1 MRKKKDGHSQVTESQ
16 DLFTGILHSKKK
28 HTSDIEFPVNDRR
41 GSRVAL
47 KSELKKSTTLRA
59 RGRLISMKNI
69 VPIEEEDSHAL
80 LSPMSRGGSSI
91 ARHSRM
97 RSNTHN
103 AVAQKQGKEASKAG
117 TSIKTVNKEV
127 NGVIREEESTP
138 KRKKKSSKSKSK
150 SKSPKSPNNKN
161 SENLSSAQQVAGS
174 GTPKGGKKKKANG
187 IVKQPSES
195 QDEIGADV
203 KHEGGA
209 EEFEGGD
216 DKNKDK
222 PPKIAIQNE
231 DGDENFSDN
240 EDDLAEM
247 EFEKMLDDNKDAHL
261 KKMNKNYRGTFYII
275 DQDDEESKAQE
286 NDKMSDH
293 NPVLSD
299 ACFQFNNG
307 VEQDVDQDLED
318 LVSGNVAPQLYDPL
332 TEVVSNLIESLE
344 LKIKNKLKSK

>member
-1 MRKKKDGHSQVTESQ
+1 
-16 DLFTGILHSKKK
+16 
-28 HTSDIEFPVNDRR
+28 
-41 GSRVAL
+41 
-47 KSELKKSTTLRA
+47 
-59 RGRLISMKNI
+59 
-69 VPIEEEDSHAL
+69 
-80 LSPMSRGGSSI
+80 
-91 ARHSRM
+91 
-97 RSNTHN
+97 
-103 AVAQKQGKEASKAG
+103 
-117 TSIKTVNKEV
+117 
-127 NGVIREEESTP
+127 
-138 KRKKKSSKSKSK
+138 
-150 SKSPKSPNNKN
+150 
-161 SENLSSAQQVAGS
+161 
-174 GTPKGGKKKKANG
+174 
-187 IVKQPSES
+187 
-195 QDEIGADV
+195 V

-222 PPKIAIQNE
+222 PPKVAIQNE
-231 DGDENFSDN
+231 DGDENFGEN

-299 ACFQFNNG
+299 ACNG